1 LKAGVYAGAALDG
14 AVKGE
19 AASGLSPELIAA
31 LPGPGSVTW
40 KVNRERATL
49 LGWPAAVLMQLAHP
63 LVAAGVGGHS
73 VYVAS
78 PARRVERFRSTI
90 QSMLSLTFGSPEAV
104 RETVGRIMG
113 IHEHVRG
120 TLAQE
125 VGPFPAGTPYAA
137 GDPALLLWVHAT
149 LVATL
154 PRAYETFVGPLNAEE
169 RRRGYLESAAPGR
182 LFDIP
187 AEALPT
193 TEAALEAYLAAQY
206 ASGVIHVSDTARALA
221 KDVLSPN
228 TLLDTGARPLLARA
242 ASVASLPFA
251 VLVRLTT
258 TALLPP
264 FVREQYGLPW
274 TPRHAAALRGAA
286 ALIRRSLMLTPP
298 VLRYWPASRAGSRTL
313 SKYP

>member
-1 LKAGVYAGAALDG
+1 L
-14 AVKGE
+14 
-19 AASGLSPELIAA
+19 AASPSAELIAA

-63 LVAAGVGGHS
+63 LVAAGVADHS

-90 QSMLSLTFGSPEAV
+90 HSMVSLTFGPPEAV
-104 RETVGRIMG
+104 RATVSRITGIHHHVVGRLPAG
-113 IHEHVRG
+113 
-120 TLAQE
+120 

-154 PRAYETFVGPLNAEE
+154 PRAYETFVGPLTEDE
-169 RRRGYLESAAPGR
+169 RRRGYAESAAPGR
-182 LFDIP
+182 LFSIP
-187 AEALPT
+187 AELLPA
-193 TEAALEAYLAAQY
+193 TEAALQDYLEAQY
-206 ASGVIHVSDTARALA
+206 ASGVIHVSDAARSLA
-221 KDVLSPN
+221 RDVLSPG
-228 TLLDTGARPLLARA
+228 TLLDSGARPFLAR
-242 ASVASLPFA
+242 VTTFASLPFA

-258 TALLPP
+258 ASLLPP
-264 FVREQYGLPW
+264 FVRTQYGLPW

-286 ALIRRSLMLTPP
+286 ALVRRSLMLTPP
-298 VLRYWPASRAGSRTL
+298 LLRYWPASRTANRTL